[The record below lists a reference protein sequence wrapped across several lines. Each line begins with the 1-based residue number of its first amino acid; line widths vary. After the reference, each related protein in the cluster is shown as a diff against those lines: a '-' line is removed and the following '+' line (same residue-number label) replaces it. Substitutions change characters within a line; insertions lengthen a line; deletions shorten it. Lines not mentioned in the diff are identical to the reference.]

1 MRKRM
6 KKLQALLLSGLCC
19 LLLFSGCG
27 TEENPLSS
35 NPDAVEDMQSASES
49 PEASTSQGD
58 ADNSTSSNA
67 ADAQT
72 GQEDAAGSSN
82 AGAGSLGEFSVE
94 DINGE
99 AYTQEMFADY
109 DLTLVNIFTTWCGPC
124 IGEIP
129 ELQELRDEM
138 AGKKVNV
145 VGFVLD
151 SIDESG
157 SPIQET
163 VDIAKVLAERTG
175 VSYPFLIPDAGC
187 LNGRLTGINAVPET
201 FFVDK
206 EGNIVGETY
215 TGSRS
220 KEEWKEIVE
229 AELKG
234 VVQ

>member
-6 KKLQALLLSGLCC
+6 KKLKLLSLSALCC
-19 LLLFSGCG
+19 LLLFGGCG
-27 TEENPLSS
+27 TDQKSPSANT
-35 NPDAVEDMQSASES
+35 DAAEDMQSS
-49 PEASTSQGD
+49 PEDSEASASQGD
-58 ADNSTSSNA
+58 TDGQAGSDA
-67 ADAQT
+67 AA
-72 GQEDAAGSSN
+72 EPAGSSDTT
-82 AGAGSLGEFSVE
+82 GSLGEFSVE

-124 IGEIP
+124 INEIP

-138 AGKKVNV
+138 ADQKVNV
-145 VGFVLD
+145 VGIVLD
-151 SIDESG
+151 SVDESG

-175 VSYPFLIPDAGC
+175 VSYPFLIPDAGY

-206 EGNIVGETY
+206 EGNIVGDTY

-220 KEEWKEIVE
+220 MEEWKEIVE
-229 AELKG
+229 TELKG
-234 VVQ
+234 ATQ